1 VNPVGVSS
9 DHQPDRIGVAGW
21 RIVLLASLG
30 GTLEFYDFVVF
41 GIFAKDIADAI
52 FPNQVEIVS
61 LMASF
66 ATFSVGYLARP
77 IGGIVLSHFGDRYG
91 RRRVFLVSIFV
102 MSAATLG
109 MALVPPYARWGAAAS
124 ALMVSLR
131 LLQGFCLGGELP
143 GALTYVVET
152 APRQA
157 PFVCGVVFSCVT
169 LGVAAATGISFAVR
183 TWLPAELVF
192 TLGWRVAFALG
203 ALGGLLSFALR
214 RSLEESPEFAK
225 MKQIASKRPFSEV
238 VSAHLKPV
246 VLGVCGLAATAGFN
260 GLFFAHMAAY
270 MSGVL
275 GYGSRQAV
283 VSQTIGVIVH
293 AFAILAVGQLVVRL
307 SPRLLI
313 RVGAIALTAFAF
325 PWYSALAAHAL
336 DPTLLM
342 VLAGLCASLVNG
354 TFAVILTDLFPTRVR
369 FSGVALGFNL
379 AFTAFSGTAPLVA
392 TTLIRETGLQT
403 APALVMVACG
413 LLTFAGSFGF
423 SRSGGYVLEQRQS

>member
-1 VNPVGVSS
+1 MNAVNTSLNRERQGISA
-9 DHQPDRIGVAGW
+9 GGW

-52 FPNQVEIVS
+52 FPNQVPLVS

-91 RRRVFLVSIFV
+91 RRRVFLISIFV

-109 MALVPPYARWGAAAS
+109 MALVPSYATWGVTAS
-124 ALMVSLR
+124 ALMVALR

-169 LGVAAATGISFAVR
+169 LGVAVATGVSFAVR
-183 TWLPAELVF
+183 TWLPPELVS
-192 TLGWRVAFALG
+192 TLGWRLAFTLG

-214 RSLEESPEFAK
+214 RSLEESPEFEK

-238 VSAHLKPV
+238 LSTHLKPV
-246 VLGVCGLAATAGFN
+246 LLGVCGLAATAGFN

-275 GYGSRQAV
+275 GYDQRQAV
-283 VSQTIGVIVH
+283 ISQTIGVVVH
-293 AFAILAVGQLVVRL
+293 AFAILAVGRLVVRT

-313 RVGAIALTAFAF
+313 RIGSIALAALAF
-325 PWYSALAAHAL
+325 PWYSALASHTL
-336 DPTLLM
+336 SPTLLM
-342 VLAGLCASLVNG
+342 ILAGLCASLVNG

-392 TTLIRETGLQT
+392 TTLIRNTGLPT
-403 APALVMVACG
+403 APAFVMVACG
-413 LLTFAGSFGF
+413 LLTLAGSFGF
-423 SRSGGYVLEQRQS
+423 AKSGGYVLETKA